1 MKTKASVMILLF
13 MMIIN
18 GVKSQSWQWVKCIGS
33 TYDEEQVNDMKVD
46 AQGNAYVK
54 VYPKALK
61 YFVTRS

>member
-1 MKTKASVMILLF
+1 